1 MLLIRPLFYR
11 GRFDT
16 FNSQYVLFYFY
27 FIYMVYVTMSSGYGT
42 SQSFKR
48 SLGGTVDQM
57 GERCSTGDSRRGN
70 RKSIVIVREGEAT
83 LCRVRVVRKWYITV
97 VTVARLAIER
107 SRVRFPA
114 GQS

>member
-1 MLLIRPLFYR
+1 
-11 GRFDT
+11 
-16 FNSQYVLFYFY
+16 
-27 FIYMVYVTMSSGYGT
+27 MVYVTMLSGYGT

-83 LCRVRVVRKWYITV
+83 LCRVRVVRKWYSSSTGDREVPGTIPGG
-97 VTVARLAIER
+97 AIVIR
-107 SRVRFPA
+107 A
-114 GQS
+114 